1 MKGLATA
8 FSLPEVAVKRVEL
21 LFDTLAGKVGAA
33 VARNLS
39 ATLAAVFALGLAVPL
54 AAPVFAACDVAEA
67 KSTVSFSKTIEPLL
81 DVTCA
86 VAKCHVP
93 INPMEE
99 LILQK
104 DLAYH
109 FLVNIKS
116 LEATNLRIVDPGNPE
131 GSYLLHKLRG
141 THIEAGGMGE
151 RMPFDLPPLTDDQ
164 IGMIATW
171 IKDCSPR
178 N

>member
-1 MKGLATA
+1 M
-8 FSLPEVAVKRVEL
+8 KRVGIS
-21 LFDTLAGKVGAA
+21 LAGGHRNCSA
-33 VARNLS
+33 VLS
-39 ATLAAVFALGLAVPL
+39 AMLVLSFTMSSVGPA
-54 AAPVFAACDVAEA
+54 FAAECNVAQA
-67 KSTVSFSKTIEPLL
+67 KSEVSFSKSIEPLL

-93 INPMEE
+93 INPVEE

-109 FLVNIKS
+109 FLVNVRS
-116 LEATNLRIVDPGNPE
+116 LEATSLRIVDPGNPE

-141 THIEAGGMGE
+141 THMEVGGMGE
-151 RMPFDLPPLTDDQ
+151 RMPFDLPPLTEAQ